1 MKKEL
6 LTMDNRFRN
15 ITVELMT
22 LACLIQKPSNSYEI
36 SKFINAHTLFE
47 STLSQNE
54 VFTSLCYLCD
64 MRYIECNRD
73 SMNNI
78 IKNEYIILSEGKEYY
93 KRLLEDYNKRVL
105 SVNNFLT
112 CVSRF

>member
-1 MKKEL
+1 MYNK
-6 LTMDNRFRN
+6 FRN
-15 ITVELMT
+15 ATVELMT

-36 SKFINAHTLFE
+36 SKLINAHTLFE
-47 STLSQNE
+47 STISQNE
-54 VFTSLCYLCD
+54 VFTILCYLCD
-64 MRYIECNRD
+64 IRYIECNRAFL
-73 SMNNI
+73 NNS
-78 IKNEYIILSEGKEYY
+78 IKSEYVILSKGKEYY